1 MRNKLYLIGIVA
13 TNLEITEYKPGKK
26 RAFFTLIIDESYKN
40 EDGIWVYK
48 NTPVNLVAWDHVA
61 EIVEK
66 YVNVND
72 EIAVEAKIRA
82 NNYKN
87 QKGYMIYSYK
97 FTVTEIFFLSGM
109 YREKYKIETQ
119 EV

>member
-1 MRNKLYLIGIVA
+1 MRNKVNLIGHVGN
-13 TNLEITEYKPGKK
+13 NLEVKEYKSGKK

-40 EDGIWVYK
+40 EDRIWVYK

-72 EIAVEAKIRA
+72 EIAVEAKIGA

-87 QKGYMIYSYK
+87 QNGYMIFAYQI
-97 FTVTEIFFLSGM
+97 TATEIYFLSGM
-109 YREKYKIETQ
+109 HREKEKIETQ